1 MDDSAIIVT
10 DAGLLSLFVIKGVG
24 RDQSYSFHV
33 NMLLYELRS
42 ILLGEFLKK
51 DLYSDFLAMVLS
63 SLL

>member
-24 RDQSYSFHV
+24 RGQSYSFHV
-33 NMLLYELRS
+33 NMLLFELRS
-42 ILLGEFLKK
+42 ILLGEFLRK